1 MELPSNCLVRHPGV
15 SGSGGFWRSSPANWT
30 CGKLGR
36 LGDRHLES
44 GTAAH
49 DARRSPARVLSSRT
63 PPDRAAHHRHRAGGR
78 RMGLT
83 ERIGAKARSVDM
95 SSSALKRVLRVA
107 NGLHVAL
114 YRMSGG
120 RLANRIANMPILLML
135 VTELSVS
142 TRPSSTAKNAPDS
155 MKNSKQPAAIS

>member
-1 MELPSNCLVRHPGV
+1 
-15 SGSGGFWRSSPANWT
+15 
-30 CGKLGR
+30 
-36 LGDRHLES
+36 
-44 GTAAH
+44 
-49 DARRSPARVLSSRT
+49 
-63 PPDRAAHHRHRAGGR
+63 
-78 RMGLT
+78 
-83 ERIGAKARSVDM
+83 M